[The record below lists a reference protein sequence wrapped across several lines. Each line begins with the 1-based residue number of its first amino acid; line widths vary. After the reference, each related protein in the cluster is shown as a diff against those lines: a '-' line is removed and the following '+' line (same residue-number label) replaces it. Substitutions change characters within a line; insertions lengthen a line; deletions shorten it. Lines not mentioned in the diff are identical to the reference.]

1 MTRYF
6 LVLLLGLATAGS
18 SLADTQS
25 LKIALVG
32 IQHERGTVRVG
43 LYRQPDTF
51 RKEAKALAVQQAAA
65 TVGTVEVAFS
75 GLEPGEYAVMAYHD
89 ENANG
94 QLDRRFGMFPIEGY
108 GLSNNP
114 EVMGPPAF
122 KDSAFNVGGGTTAI
136 SIDVRY

>member
-1 MTRYF
+1 M
-6 LVLLLGLATAGS
+6 
-18 SLADTQS
+18 
-25 LKIALVG
+25 
-32 IQHERGTVRVG
+32 RVG